1 LNPSGGRPRRA
12 PAVALAVAAAVGTLG
27 CDVAPLGG
35 KSCPCAA
42 GYTCCVAEQLCLPQ
56 GQICASAFVWP
67 PATAPTATP
76 LPLDAIVF
84 AMSEYDVG
92 TADPQVLELAPDVV
106 VRGWS
111 TWDQDGFLVDKYDT
125 AYLEA
130 CHQANIRFIG
140 GANLAALFT
149 DQFPDQWDA
158 ADTFTD
164 FATRDPRDQ
173 TVSHDGIYP
182 KLSWASL
189 ANPRVRARAVQIA
202 EMQIDLG
209 VDGLQFVSL
218 ESDVEAVQ
226 VDGVDGRDGYDD
238 YHLAD
243 FNAYLLAKYPS
254 ETDFATR
261 FSMMPPNV
269 LERDRAPGDLS
280 GNFNYRTYL
289 HDLGVSDDPS
299 SSNNPLA
306 GEWGVV
312 NGGRAAIGPQTF
324 LETAGD
330 YVYWRQIVAELH
342 AYAQARGHDVFI
354 NATGVYPFVDFQ
366 AVGLFDN
373 TIDAPNGETAT
384 YVPVDAGGRLDGTVS
399 LAPAFAGLR
408 ARAQALSPGAPVVV
422 FLDGDWP
429 QYDGL
434 TASELQDYWRL
445 YTAEAY
451 ASGLFFAFDLYSP
464 GDPQHTA
471 TGTGLMQ
478 LYQGLAAFY
487 RAHAGLYRGVVASTE
502 QSSDLPAATVTL
514 ADQPDPANAGRISR
528 RIVHVVNH
536 QYEGGI
542 VTRTGI
548 PLAVSSSAAPVAV
561 ALASPDETAD
571 APLPFS
577 YAGGQIALTL
587 PSLAAYDVVVIDY

>member
-1 LNPSGGRPRRA
+1 
-12 PAVALAVAAAVGTLG
+12 VVVVAAAAALG
-27 CDVAPLGG
+27 CEPAPLGG
-35 KSCPCAA
+35 KGCPCAA
-42 GYTCCVAEQLCLPQ
+42 GYTCCDAEQLCLPQ
-56 GQICASAFVWP
+56 GQICASAFAWP

-92 TADPQVLELAPDVV
+92 MADPQVLELAPDVV

-111 TWDQDGFLVDKYDT
+111 TWDKDGFFADKYDT

-130 CHQANIRFIG
+130 CHQANIRFMG
-140 GANLAALFT
+140 GANLAALFS

-158 ADTFTD
+158 ADTFAD
-164 FATRDPRDQ
+164 FATRDPRDAQ
-173 TVSHDGIYP
+173 VPHDGIYTG
-182 KLSWASL
+182 LSWASL
-189 ANPRVRARAVQIA
+189 ANPRVRARAMQIA

-209 VDGLQFVSL
+209 VDGLQFVGL
-218 ESDVEAVQ
+218 DSDVNFFQ

-243 FNAYLLAKYPS
+243 FNAYLLAKYPT
-254 ETDFATR
+254 ETDFAAR
-261 FSMMPPNV
+261 FSMIPPNV
-269 LERDRAPGDLS
+269 LDRGRAPGDLS

-312 NGGRAAIGPQTF
+312 DGGRAAIAPQTF

-330 YVYWRQIVAELH
+330 YLYWRQIVTELH
-342 AYAQARGHDVFI
+342 AYAQARGRDVFI

-373 TIDAPNGETAT
+373 TTDAPTAT
-384 YVPVDAGGRLDGTVS
+384 YVPVTADGHLDGTVS

-434 TASELQDYWRL
+434 TASELRDYWRL

-464 GDPQHTA
+464 GDPRQHTA
-471 TGTGLMQ
+471 TGTGLMA

-487 RAHAGLYRGVVASTE
+487 RAHAELYRGLVASIG
-502 QSSDLPAATVTL
+502 QSSELPAATVTL
-514 ADQPDPANAGRISR
+514 ADQLDPANSGRVAR
-528 RIVHVVNH
+528 RIVHLVNH
-536 QYEGGI
+536 QYQAGI
-542 VTRTGI
+542 LTRTGVA
-548 PLAVSSSAAPVAV
+548 LTVSSSAAPVAV
-561 ALASPDETAD
+561 TLASPDQTAD
-571 APLPFS
+571 TPLPFS
-577 YAGGQIALTL
+577 YADGQLAVTL
-587 PSLAAYDVVVIDY
+587 PSLGAYDVVVIDY